1 MKMCVYTK
9 SSYFTV
15 FRNNA
20 AEIEIVP
27 KSHLYQEKKKGEEDE
42 NKDTIKQNTQK
53 TKINEI

>member
-1 MKMCVYTK
+1 MCVYTK

-42 NKDTIKQNTQK
+42 DLENLTNRLF
-53 TKINEI
+53 

>member
-27 KSHLYQEKKKGEEDE
+27 KSHLYWEEKKGEEDDDLE
-42 NKDTIKQNTQK
+42 NL
-53 TKINEI
+53 KIRLF

>member
-1 MKMCVYTK
+1 MKICVYTK

-27 KSHLYQEKKKGEEDE
+27 KSHLHREKEKKNQIRIKYPYCSCTANE
-42 NKDTIKQNTQK
+42 NKQ
-53 TKINEI
+53 